1 MQTYY
6 LVQKIKD
13 DSNMITQEN
22 QWYQPFQ
29 GKTWKGFSLVILQVN
44 KSIMIEW
51 KITIDLNPKSKAIFC
66 ETY

>member
-6 LVQKIKD
+6 LVQKIKE

-29 GKTWKGFSLVILQVN
+29 GKNLG
-44 KSIMIEW
+44 MI
-51 KITIDLNPKSKAIFC
+51 
-66 ETY
+66 